1 MPSDIQHGGRARETV
16 FLTVCKCVC
25 VYVCWQSTGGGVDDD
40 GLMGNTEVGGRNMYA
55 HAATV

>member
-16 FLTVCKCVC
+16 FLTVCMRVC
-25 VYVCWQSTGGGVDDD
+25 VGKVWEGVDDD
-40 GLMGNTEVGGRNMYA
+40 RLMGKAEAGGSNMYA

>member
-1 MPSDIQHGGRARETV
+1 MPSDIQHGGRATETV

-25 VYVCWQSTGGGVDDD
+25 VCVLAKYGRGVDDD